1 MVLSMVEGEKIV
13 KIRGL
18 NGGRRF
24 VERLNAMGIYE
35 GMRIKVVQ
43 RAPFGGPVL
52 IEGVDSPVRVMIG
65 YGMAQKIEIETV

>member
-24 VERLNAMGIYE
+24 VERLNSMGIHV
-35 GMRIKVVQ
+35 GMRIKVVR

-65 YGMAQKIEIETV
+65 YGMAQKIEVEAV